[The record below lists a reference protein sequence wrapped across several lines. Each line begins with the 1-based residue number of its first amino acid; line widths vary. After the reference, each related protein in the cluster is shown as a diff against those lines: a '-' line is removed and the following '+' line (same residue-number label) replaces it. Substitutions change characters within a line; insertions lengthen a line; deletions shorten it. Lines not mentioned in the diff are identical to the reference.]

1 MEKEER
7 VSRWSGMARAAVF
20 AATVTV
26 GSLPQEARAAQ
37 EIHTPDW
44 RKCKICAPALA
55 KAMAYLKANLRSDKA
70 KRVIGSKMG
79 GYMFGGFAFMMEGE
93 SPKEL
98 EECVRYCCGS
108 IKDEG
113 FNRNW
118 YLSMSMI
125 FLAEYATKYGL
136 TPEVEKAFAEGL
148 KMAQKQQEETG
159 GWCHH
164 LRMWKEDN
172 YNKKGGGQDL
182 GMVTAMIYGA
192 FVEMKALGITVGPMM
207 EKTQKNLETISDGMG
222 VRYGTDNGVGDAA
235 MARASWVLM
244 ALLGTNQ
251 PTHPLYAKYEKG
263 LEQRYKKIE
272 EGVHGFAPLHY
283 FSVASAMHRLG
294 PDLYARFTAEYLDR
308 LMKTQTVEG
317 IVPLHGEDDVAS
329 TAVFACIVMMQK
341 PGVFRP
347 PPKKRTAPA
356 PAEEPK
362 PAAPL
367 ATGEKLRAKAADP
380 KALAAWDELLTGRVR
395 REIREG
401 HPARFHFKLIDQLA
415 AVVSLDDAGAMKL
428 ESNGSSI
435 DYNWANLK
443 LGDRRDLAAALA
455 KREDPGAVALAA
467 FYHLACGDE
476 PAGEECLRR
485 LPAADGDR
493 VRSAFKG
500 N

>member
-1 MEKEER
+1 MF
-7 VSRWSGMARAAVF
+7 RWSGMALAAALAV
-20 AATVTV
+20 AM
-26 GSLPQEARAAQ
+26 GSLPREARAAQ
-37 EIHTPDW
+37 AAPEAHNPDW

-55 KAMAYLKANLRSDKA
+55 KAMACLKANLRSDKP
-70 KRVIGSKMG
+70 KRVIGSKLG
-79 GYMFGGFAFMMEGE
+79 GYVFAGFAFMMDGE

-98 EECVRYCCGS
+98 EECVKYCCQA

-136 TPEVEKAFAEGL
+136 TPEVEKALAEGL
-148 KMAQKQQEETG
+148 KMAQKQQEDTG

-182 GMVTAMIYGA
+182 GMVTTMIYAA
-192 FVEMKALGITVGPMM
+192 FLEMKSLGITVGPMM
-207 EKTQKNLETISDGMG
+207 EKAQKNLETISDGMG

-244 ALLGTNQ
+244 ALLATHQ

-263 LEQRYKKIE
+263 IEQRFRKIE
-272 EGVHGFAPLHY
+272 DGVHGFAPLHY
-283 FSVASAMHRLG
+283 FSVAAAMHRLG
-294 PDLYARFTAEYLDR
+294 PEMYAKFTTEYLDK
-308 LMKTQTVEG
+308 LIKTQTAEG

-341 PGVFRP
+341 PGAFRP
-347 PPKKRTAPA
+347 PPKKKTVP
-356 PAEEPK
+356 PDEPK
-362 PAAPL
+362 PAASPL
-367 ATGEKLRAKAADP
+367 ATVEKPRPRAADP
-380 KALAAWDELLTGRVR
+380 KALAAWDEALAERVR

-401 HPARFHFKLIDQLA
+401 HPARFQFKLIDQLA
-415 AVVSLDDAGAMKL
+415 AIASLDEAGAMKL

-435 DYNWANLK
+435 DYAWSNFK

-455 KREDPGAVALAA
+455 KKEDPGAMALAA
-467 FYHLACGDE
+467 FYHLACGEE
-476 PAGEECLRR
+476 PAGEELLRR
-485 LPAADGDR
+485 LPGADAER
-493 VRSAFKG
+493 VRAAFKG

>member
-1 MEKEER
+1 
-7 VSRWSGMARAAVF
+7 
-20 AATVTV
+20 
-26 GSLPQEARAAQ
+26 
-37 EIHTPDW
+37 
-44 RKCKICAPALA
+44 
-55 KAMAYLKANLRSDKA
+55 
-70 KRVIGSKMG
+70 
-79 GYMFGGFAFMMEGE
+79 MEGE

-98 EECVRYCCGS
+98 EECVRYCGQA

-125 FLAEYATKYGL
+125 FLAEYATRYGL
-136 TPEVEKAFAEGL
+136 TPEVEKALAEGL
-148 KMAQKQQEETG
+148 KMAAKQQEDTG

-192 FVEMKALGITVGPMM
+192 FVEMKALGVTVGPMM

-244 ALLGTNQ
+244 SLLATNQ
-251 PTHPLYAKYEKG
+251 TAHPLYPKYAKG

-272 EGVHGFAPLHY
+272 EGVHGFSPLHY
-283 FSVASAMHRLG
+283 FSVAAAMHRLG
-294 PDLYARFTAEYLDR
+294 PDLYSKFTAEYLDR
-308 LMKTQTVEG
+308 LIKTQNAEG
-317 IVPLHGEDDVAS
+317 VVPLHGEDEIAS

-341 PGVFRP
+341 PGAFRP
-347 PPKKRTAPA
+347 PLKR
-356 PAEEPK
+356 K
-362 PAAPL
+362 PAAPPEEPRPAVPL
-367 ATGEKLRAKAADP
+367 ATGEKTRARAADP
-380 KALAAWDELLTGRVR
+380 KSLATWGDLLAERVR

-401 HPARFHFKLIDQLA
+401 HPPRFPFKLIGQPA
-415 AVVSLDDAGAMKL
+415 AIVSLDDAGALKL

-435 DYNWANLK
+435 DYTWANLN
-443 LGDRRDLAAALA
+443 LGDRRDLAEALA
-455 KREDPGAVALAA
+455 KKEDPGAVALAA
-467 FYHLACGDE
+467 FYHLACGEE

-485 LPAADGDR
+485 LAAAEAER

>member
-1 MEKEER
+1 
-7 VSRWSGMARAAVF
+7 MACAAVL

-26 GSLPQEARAAQ
+26 GSIPRESRAAQ
-37 EIHTPDW
+37 EAHNPDW

-79 GYMFGGFAFMMEGE
+79 GYMMGGFAFMMDGE

-98 EECVRYCCGS
+98 EECVKYCCQA

-136 TPEVEKAFAEGL
+136 TPEVEKALAEGL
-148 KMAQKQQEETG
+148 KMAEKQQEETG

-182 GMVTAMIYGA
+182 GMVTTMIYGA
-192 FVEMKALGITVGPMM
+192 FLELKSLGIRIGPMM
-207 EKTQKNLETISDGMG
+207 EKAQKNLETLSDGMG

-244 ALLGTNQ
+244 ALLATGQTS
-251 PTHPLYAKYEKG
+251 HPLFPKYEKG
-263 LEQRYKKIE
+263 IEQRYKKIE
-272 EGVHGFAPLHY
+272 DGVHGFAPLHY
-283 FSVASAMHRLG
+283 FSVAAAMHRLG
-294 PDLYARFTAEYLDR
+294 PDVYAKFTAEHLDR
-308 LMKTQTVEG
+308 LIKTQTAEG
-317 IVPLHGEDDVAS
+317 VVPLRGEDDVAS
-329 TAVFACIVMMQK
+329 TAVFACIIMMQK
-341 PGVFRP
+341 PGAFRP
-347 PPKKRTAPA
+347 PPRKKAV

-362 PAAPL
+362 PAAPAL
-367 ATGEKLRAKAADP
+367 ATGEKPRAKAADP
-380 KALAAWDELLTGRVR
+380 KALAAWDELLAERVR
-395 REIREG
+395 KEIHEG

-415 AVVSLDDAGAMKL
+415 AIASLDEAGAMKL
-428 ESNGSSI
+428 ESNGSTI
-435 DYNWANLK
+435 DYLWANFK

-455 KREDPGAVALAA
+455 KKEDPGAMALAA
-467 FYHLACGDE
+467 FYHLACGEE
-476 PAGEECLRR
+476 PAGEELLRR
-485 LPAADGDR
+485 LPGADAER
-493 VRSAFKG
+493 VRAAFKG